1 MKVRVGCAGWSL
13 SSAVR
18 DSFPGPG
25 THLERYARVFPA
37 VEINSSFY
45 RPHRPET
52 YRRWAASVPP
62 EFRFTAKIPKEITH
76 GLRLRGAEEA
86 LERFLS
92 EVTNL
97 DEKLGVL
104 LVQLPPSL
112 ACSVREAR
120 LFLQGFRKRFGGGL
134 AWEARHA
141 TWFTEEADALLRE
154 FGVAAVAADP
164 APMEAAA
171 RPGGA
176 RDFAYVRLHGS
187 PRMYYSAYPAEFLRN
202 VAERVRAFPEAYV
215 IFDNTAEG
223 AAVPNALE
231 FMKLVNTG
239 MLAAKDR
246 KEIST

>member
-1 MKVRVGCAGWSL
+1 MTIRVGCAGWSL
-13 SSAVR
+13 SGAVR

-86 LERFLS
+86 LARFLS

-97 DEKLGVL
+97 GEKLGVL

-112 ACSVREAR
+112 ACAAGEAR
-120 LFLQGFRKRFGGGL
+120 LFLQGFRRRFGGRL

-164 APMEAAA
+164 APVEAAA
-171 RPGGA
+171 RLTPASAGVTGA
-176 RDFAYVRLHGS
+176 GDFAYVRLHGS

-202 VAERVRAFPEAYV
+202 VADRVRAFPEAYV

-231 FMKLVNTG
+231 FMEF
-239 MLAAKDR
+239 AAGEES
-246 KEIST
+246 EI